1 MNRGCGKACAD
12 SDWRAG
18 GMGNQKRSAR
28 AGAKARPP
36 SIVSTGA
43 AVANASSRCLPTLDG
58 FSTKRLP
65 KNYDHYLASDWWCE
79 EDFATPIQLSARN
92 RPRITSQLPT
102 NRPDSRFWTRRYMSG
117 HPTYQD

>member
-28 AGAKARPP
+28 AGAKARLP
-36 SIVSTGA
+36 SIVPTGA

-79 EDFATPIQLSARN
+79 GEWLLKNSLSEN
-92 RPRITSQLPT
+92 SQKLL
-102 NRPDSRFWTRRYMSG
+102 RVRKL
-117 HPTYQD
+117 